1 MFAKQY
7 GPWAVIAGG
16 SEGVGASFARKLAA
30 KGINLALVARK
41 PGPLAELAAEIKA
54 GSGVEVRTLSTDLT
68 APDML
73 DRVRSLTDGVEVGM
87 MIYNAGAVTRFSE
100 FLDAS
105 LEDAL
110 NMVRLN
116 VVGQTSLA
124 HHFGVGMRAR
134 RRGGIILV
142 GSMAGYAGGPGEICY
157 SAGKAYSRILA
168 EGLWYELKPH
178 GVHVLGL
185 TLGLTRT
192 PAMARL
198 GMAMDNP
205 QFVPAEPDIVAQEG
219 LDNLADGPIWT
230 AGGSDEGAKYLST
243 LPRAQAV
250 EFMAQGA
257 KSLHG

>member
-16 SEGVGASFARKLAA
+16 SEGVGASFAHKLAA
-30 KGINLALVARK
+30 QGINLVLIARK
-41 PGPLAELAAEIKA
+41 PEPLAELAAGVKA
-54 GSGVEVRTLSTDLT
+54 RSGAEVRTLSTDLT

-73 DRVRSLTDGVEVGM
+73 ERVRSVTDDIEVGM
-87 MIYNAGAVTRFSE
+87 MIYNAGAVTKFGE
-100 FLDAS
+100 FLDAP

-110 NMVRLN
+110 RMVRLN
-116 VVGQTSLA
+116 VVGQTVLS
-124 HHFGVGMRAR
+124 HHFGGRMRAR
-134 RRGGIILV
+134 GRGGIILV
-142 GSMAGYAGGPGEICY
+142 GSMAGYAGAPQEICY
-157 SAGKAYSRILA
+157 SAGKAHSRILS

-178 GVHVLGL
+178 GVDVLGL

-205 QFVPAEPDIVAQEG
+205 QFVPAEPDVVAQEA
-219 LDNLADGPIWT
+219 LDNLANGPIWI

-243 LPRAQAV
+243 LPRGQAI

-257 KSLHG
+257 KNLHG